1 MMHSGTQETV
11 RDDAALA
18 TRSGSPRLRVLSLAR
33 DAGEGMGGAEW
44 LAYEF
49 ARRLDPLRFDRYLC
63 TTRKPEE
70 YRLQRALHETHALQ
84 EAGVKVLSLG
94 RQSSWSVLPW
104 TRLYRL
110 LVRERIDVVHA
121 HMPRAS
127 VPGSILARLARVP
140 VVVSHEHGSWLDGKL
155 ARPFLDRNVV
165 ARMSTVILAVSEWDR
180 RQLIEREQ
188 IPPARVR
195 VFANGI
201 PPLPDGAPA
210 AREDLGVPPHLPLI
224 GAIGRLYDQKGYDYL
239 IRAVAMLKARGRDL
253 RCAIAGVGPD
263 EQKLKQLVAELG
275 VGEEIRWIGHRDDVP
290 EVVRALDV
298 AVLPSRWEGSP
309 LALMEYMALGAPIV
323 ATTVGG
329 VPELID
335 DGVHGLLVPSRDPG
349 PLADAIERLLDD
361 RVLAARLGRAAQERQ
376 RAEHD
381 LDTQVARLE
390 RLYVELHTRSQDGV
404 AAARGAHGSHRG

>member
-1 MMHSGTQETV
+1 MHSGMQETV
-11 RDDAALA
+11 MEDGALA
-18 TRSGSPRLRVLSLAR
+18 TRSGASRLRVLSLAR

-49 ARRLDPLRFDRYLC
+49 ARRLDPARFDRYLC
-63 TTRKPEE
+63 TTRHPED
-70 YRLQRALHETHALQ
+70 YRVQRALDEKHALQ
-84 EAGVKVLSLG
+84 ESGVTVLSLD
-94 RQSSWSVLPW
+94 RQSTWSMAPW

-127 VPGSILARLARVP
+127 VPGSLLARAAHVP
-140 VVVSHEHGSWLDGKL
+140 VVVSHEHGSWLDGKFV
-155 ARPFLDRNVV
+155 RPFLDRNVV

-180 RQLIEREQ
+180 RQLIEREH
-188 IPPARVR
+188 IPPERVR

-201 PPLPDGAPA
+201 PPLSDGAPV
-210 AREDLGVPPHLPLI
+210 AREDLGVPPGLPLI

-239 IRAVAMLKARGRDL
+239 IRAVALLKARGRVL

-275 VGEEIRWIGHRDDVP
+275 VDQEIRWIGHRQDVP
-290 EVVRALDV
+290 DVVRALDV

-323 ATTVGG
+323 ATAVGG
-329 VPELID
+329 VPELIE
-335 DGVHGLLVPSRDPG
+335 DGVHGLLVPPRDPG
-349 PLADAIERLLDD
+349 SLADAIDRLLAD
-361 RVLAARLGRAAQERQ
+361 RTMAARLGSAARERQ

-390 RLYVELHTRSQDGV
+390 RLYVELYARSQRAV
-404 AAARGAHGSHRG
+404 GAPPGADGSHRG